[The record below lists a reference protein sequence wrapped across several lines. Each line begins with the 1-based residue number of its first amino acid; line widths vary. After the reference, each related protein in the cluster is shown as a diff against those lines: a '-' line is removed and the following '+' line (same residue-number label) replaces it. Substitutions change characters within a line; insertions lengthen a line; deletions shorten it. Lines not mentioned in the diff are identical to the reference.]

1 MYSVYVMIN
10 NMKTHCPMLTVRFSR
25 SLFRTNQSNT
35 QRPRSRSLA
44 PEAERRSPEPRPP
57 PLNGQGQ
64 TTPTSVPLL
73 WAASSRAHGDLVP
86 PARRPPPRAPGSRV
100 ASHAGRRE
108 RRPRSVR
115 FLSLY
120 FPSVSVMSGLDMHCN
135 GGRDGA
141 VGTHNRPPSV

>member
-1 MYSVYVMIN
+1 KHTPAS
-10 NMKTHCPMLTVRFSR
+10 
-25 SLFRTNQSNT
+25 QS
-35 QRPRSRSLA
+35 QPRSGGGA
-44 PEAERRSPEPRPP
+44 PEPRPP
-57 PLNGQGQ
+57 PLNGQGL

-73 WAASSRAHGDLVP
+73 WAASSRAHGDLAP
-86 PARRPPPRAPGSRV
+86 PARPPPPHAPGSRV